1 MADPAALLRWGIR
14 TRPAAGRSHGTGT
27 FRRLAAGARTI
38 WRDTRL
44 RTLVGLAWLAVAQR
58 HPEVDLWQSD
68 GIHPSPAGTYLAA
81 CVFYAAIFRQSPSGL
96 GYHPWLSGGEATQLQ
111 DVAAAT
117 VLGDPSRWGLS

>member
-1 MADPAALLRWGIR
+1 MAWERALKEDPKRVLHSAD
-14 TRPAAGRSHGTGT
+14 RSH
-27 FRRLAAGARTI
+27 
-38 WRDTRL
+38 
-44 RTLVGLAWLAVAQR
+44 
-58 HPEVDLWQSD
+58 
-68 GIHPSPAGTYLAA
+68 PSKAGTYLAA